1 MINSYPSI
9 YNLGHKAITDLFK
22 QEVIVEEKVDGS
34 QFSFMRKEG
43 RLFFRSKGKEIHAEA
58 PEKMFAAAVKTVQEI
73 DHGLGLPEGLIFRG
87 EYLSKP
93 KHNTLAYERHPTQH
107 IIIFDIDD
115 GQQNFLP
122 YQDKVGMATTYGF
135 EVVPLLFEGLV
146 TEPDQL
152 RSFLEKVSVLGG
164 QKIEGMVIK
173 PKGYD
178 LFGRDKNVL
187 MGKFVSEAFKEIHG
201 VEWKSKKTPGTND
214 IINILTANYATEP
227 RWNKAVQHLRDAGTL
242 EDAPQDIGK
251 LMAEVPA
258 DVQKECEE
266 EIREKLWKWAWP
278 QLRRTLTRGLP
289 EWYKQQ
295 LLNKQ
300 FEGTDDGPMARASV
314 DDGPMT
320 TPQDPV
326 PVLAEPMGSQSLKE
340 QHPTD
345 EARESTKPPRHDAL
359 GVDSPAG
366 PIFPYGS
373 EGQYEDGLIAELKVA
388 CDQQDQ

>member
-22 QEVIVEEKVDGS
+22 QPVIVEEKVDGS
-34 QFSFMRKEG
+34 QFSFMRKDG
-43 RLFFRSKGKEIHAEA
+43 QLHFRSKGKEIHAEE
-58 PEKMFAAAVKTVQEI
+58 PEKMFATAVKTVQEV
-73 DHGLGLPEGLIFRG
+73 DHAFGLPEGLMFRG

-93 KHNTLAYERHPTQH
+93 KHNTLAYERTPTQH

-115 GQQNFLP
+115 GNQGFMSYENKQA
-122 YQDKVGMATTYGF
+122 MAGNYGF

-152 RSFLEKVSVLGG
+152 RSFLEKTSVLGG

-173 PKGYD
+173 PQNYD

-214 IINILTANYATEP
+214 IINILTARYATQP
-227 RWNKAVQHLRDAGTL
+227 RWSKAIQHLADEGKL
-242 EDAPQDIGK
+242 EDSPRDIGA

-266 EIREKLWKWAWP
+266 EIREMLWKWAWP

-295 LLNKQ
+295 LLSKQ
-300 FEGTDDGPMARASV
+300 FETPITVGGDPGAPDGAQTEVAQGDQS
-314 DDGPMT
+314 GAA
-320 TPQDPV
+320 TPAQ
-326 PVLAEPMGSQSLKE
+326 
-340 QHPTD
+340 
-345 EARESTKPPRHDAL
+345 DAL
-359 GVDSPAG
+359 SGPPA
-366 PIFPYGS
+366 PFPYSSCG
-373 EGQYEDGLIAELKVA
+373 EYEDGPIAHTNPA
-388 CDQQDQ
+388 MH